1 MKQADGF
8 VRIGWRE
15 EVAEVVA
22 RSSLFL
28 FVRNR
33 RDGYLDVTELD
44 CEAARAGQI
53 SGEAERYYW
62 DEPWMDV
69 ILLGADS
76 LETLRST
83 HANWFPDWEP
93 DLSIP

>member
-1 MKQADGF
+1 MG
-8 VRIGWRE
+8 VHGWPE
-15 EVAEVVA
+15 GVVGVVA
-22 RSSLFL
+22 RSPLFL

-44 CEAARAGQI
+44 CEATRAGEI

-93 DLSIP
+93 DLTLDLL

>member
-1 MKQADGF
+1 MKHAGG
-8 VRIGWRE
+8 VVLIGWRE
-15 EVAEVVA
+15 EVVAVVA

-44 CEAARAGQI
+44 CKATRAGQI

-69 ILLGADS
+69 ILLGMRTGFRTGS
-76 LETLRST
+76 R
-83 HANWFPDWEP
+83 
-93 DLSIP
+93 

>member
-1 MKQADGF
+1 MSQ
-8 VRIGWRE
+8 
-15 EVAEVVA
+15 
-22 RSSLFL
+22 LFL

-33 RDGYLDVTELD
+33 RDGYLDVTELNS
-44 CEAARAGQI
+44 EASVAGRI
-53 SGEAERYYW
+53 SGEAERFYW

-93 DLSIP
+93 DFSLATHIPV

>member
-1 MKQADGF
+1 VG
-8 VRIGWRE
+8 
-15 EVAEVVA
+15 VVA
-22 RSSLFL
+22 RSPLFL

-44 CEAARAGQI
+44 CEATRAGEI
-53 SGEAERYYW
+53 SGEAERFYW
-62 DEPWMDV
+62 DESWMDV

-76 LETLRST
+76 LETLRLT
-83 HANWFPDWEP
+83 HANWFPDWKP

>member
-1 MKQADGF
+1 MTT
-8 VRIGWRE
+8 
-15 EVAEVVA
+15 
-22 RSSLFL
+22 SFL

-33 RDGYLDVTELD
+33 RDGYLDVTDLGSD
-44 CEAARAGQI
+44 TQTAAKI
-53 SGEAERYYW
+53 SGEAERCYS
-62 DEPWMDV
+62 DEPWIDV

-93 DLSIP
+93 DRFLFAS

>member
-1 MKQADGF
+1 MSQ
-8 VRIGWRE
+8 
-15 EVAEVVA
+15 
-22 RSSLFL
+22 LFL

-33 RDGYLDVTELD
+33 RDGYLDVTELNS
-44 CEAARAGQI
+44 APAVAGRI
-53 SGEAERYYW
+53 SGEAEQFYR

-76 LETLRST
+76 LETLRAT

-93 DLSIP
+93 VLTISG

>member
-1 MKQADGF
+1 M
-8 VRIGWRE
+8 
-15 EVAEVVA
+15 VA
-22 RSSLFL
+22 RSPLFL

-44 CEAARAGQI
+44 CEATRAGEI
-53 SGEAERYYW
+53 SGEAERFHGA
-62 DEPWMDV
+62 EPWMDV
-69 ILLGADS
+69 ILLGAES

-93 DLSIP
+93 NLTLDLP